1 MIPKI
6 IHYCWLSDN
15 PIPAEYQAYINEW
28 KEIMPDYTFK
38 KWDRQAIKLD
48 EHPFAKEAFD
58 HKKYAFAADYVRA
71 YALYTEGGIY
81 LDSDVKVLKR
91 FDQYLKY
98 SYFSSIENQL
108 SQTNYKLL
116 INRFIDKQGKRIDNK
131 TCYFLGIQA
140 AILGAEKGNALIGE
154 ILDFYKKQSF
164 VDLNG
169 DIFHQLAPIVHAIH
183 AEKYGFVYQDKMQFL
198 KDNIAI
204 FPSDFFATK
213 GIRNDVNTVA
223 IHCIQASWVKKDR
236 GIKRFL
242 KRFKFIMDL
251 HLKWII
257 ITRKAEINLV
267 K

>member
-38 KWDRQAIKLD
+38 KWDRKAINLD
-48 EHPFAKEAFD
+48 EHPFAKEAFE

-91 FDQYLKY
+91 FDEFLKY
-98 SYFSSIENQL
+98 SYFSSVENQL
-108 SQTNYKLL
+108 SKANYKLL
-116 INRFIDKQGKRIDNK
+116 INRFIDKEGYRIKDRI
-131 TCYFLGIQA
+131 CYFLGIQA
-140 AILGAEKGNALIGE
+140 AILGAEKNSKLMGE
-154 ILDFYKKQSF
+154 ILKYYQNRSF
-164 VDLNG
+164 INSDG
-169 DIFHQLAPIVHAIH
+169 SMFHQLAPIVHAIH
-183 AEKYGFVYQDKMQFL
+183 AEKYGFVYQDKMQIL

-204 FPSDFFATK
+204 YPSDFFATR
-213 GIRNDVNTVA
+213 GINNDENTVA
-223 IHCIQASWVKKDR
+223 LHCIQASWVKKDK
-236 GIKRFL
+236 GIKRLL
-242 KRFKFIMDL
+242 KRSKLLMDL

-257 ITRKAEINLV
+257 ISRKSEINLV